1 MNGETAFGLP
11 VHAVEKLRGVFAEW
25 PQIQRVLLYGSRAKG
40 NYRPGSDIDLS
51 IEDDEELSLAQ
62 LLAIE
67 NRIDDLLL
75 PWMVDLSLKRQIDN
89 PALLEHIRRVGIPFY
104 VRGAADAGKWPPD
117 AVARGG

>member
-11 VHAVEKLRGVFAEW
+11 VHAVEKLHGVFAEW

-117 AVARGG
+117 AVARGN